1 MRPEG
6 ADVQMRRMQPEP
18 IRFGARARRWVSFSL
33 LVAASVLT
41 LGWMLGSLTARAQSS
56 ADDGE
61 SSSKKPDL
69 PPPKDKTVYNP
80 LPAQEDIEVGT
91 FYMHKGDIDAAIPRF
106 EDAIRL
112 QPNLAKP
119 RLLLADAYEKKGDKA
134 TAVKYYREYLQVYP
148 TAPDAKKV
156 QKKIDKLSREGG

>member
-1 MRPEG
+1 MPPEG
-6 ADVQMRRMQPEP
+6 ADGQMRRHAMEP
-18 IRFGARARRWVSFSL
+18 IRFGGRVRRSVSFSL
-33 LVAASVLT
+33 LVVASVLVLHSMT
-41 LGWMLGSLTARAQSS
+41 GSVAARAQSS
-56 ADDGE
+56 QDDGE

-134 TAVKYYREYLQVYP
+134 TAVKYYKEYLQVYP

-156 QKKIDKLSREGG
+156 QKKIDKLSRESG

>member
-1 MRPEG
+1 MRP
-6 ADVQMRRMQPEP
+6 VISYP
-18 IRFGARARRWVSFSL
+18 L
-33 LVAASVLT
+33 LVLASMLA
-41 LGWMLGSLTARAQSS
+41 LHWMTCPVSTRAQSS
-56 ADDGE
+56 QDDGE

-91 FYMHKGDIDAAIPRF
+91 FYMHKGDVDAAIPRF

-134 TAVKYYREYLQVYP
+134 SAVKYYKEYLKVYP
-148 TAPDAKKV
+148 TAPDAKKI
-156 QKKIDKLSREGG
+156 QKKIDKLSRESD

>member
-6 ADVQMRRMQPEP
+6 ADGQMRRLEPEL
-18 IRFGARARRWVSFSL
+18 IGFGARVRRWVSLSL
-33 LVAASVLT
+33 PVAASVLA
-41 LGWMLGSLTARAQSS
+41 LVWMMGSVTARAQSS
-56 ADDGE
+56 QDDGE

-134 TAVKYYREYLQVYP
+134 TAVKYYKEYLQVYP

-156 QKKIDKLSREGG
+156 QKKIDKLSRESG